1 MAEEKKYFW
10 LRLRKDFFK
19 RHDIQII
26 ESMKNGKEF
35 ILFYLKL
42 MCESVDH
49 EGNLKFSETIPY
61 TEEMLST
68 ITNTNIKI
76 VREALK
82 IFTSLGMME
91 TKEDGTYFINGVQKM
106 IGVAEQDEHT
116 RESSR
121 IRSQNYRERKK
132 QKELNVTQNSCD
144 ENVMRHANVTQ
155 TSRDDNVIRHGKI
168 EIEKEIETELETEIE
183 IDKNI
188 INYQKIV
195 DMYNDTCVSF
205 PKVTSLS
212 DARKKCIRARFNKYS
227 ENDFLTMFQKAEQ
240 SSFLKGGNDRNW
252 MANFDWMLKDSNMAK
267 ILDGNYDDRETKDR
281 LHKSFDVLD
290 NWLERRREN
299 DGRTIFD
306 NSQDD

>member
-10 LRLRKDFFK
+10 LRLKKDFFK

-49 EGNLKFSETIPY
+49 EGYLKFSETIPY
-61 TEEMLST
+61 TEEMLAT
-68 ITNTNIKI
+68 ITKTN
-76 VREALK
+76 LK
-82 IFTSLGMME
+82 TVKAAIQVFTQFGMMNVL
-91 TKEDGTYFINGVQKM
+91 EDGTFYMKEAEKN
-106 IGVAEQDEHT
+106 IGYETEWAKKK
-116 RESSR
+116 R
-121 IRSQNYRERKK
+121 NYRER
-132 QKELNVTQNSCD
+132 QKE
-144 ENVMRHANVTQ
+144 
-155 TSRDDNVIRHGKI
+155 DNVLENHGQKKDNVRQ
-168 EIEKEIETELETEIE
+168 EIEKEIEIELEKELEIE